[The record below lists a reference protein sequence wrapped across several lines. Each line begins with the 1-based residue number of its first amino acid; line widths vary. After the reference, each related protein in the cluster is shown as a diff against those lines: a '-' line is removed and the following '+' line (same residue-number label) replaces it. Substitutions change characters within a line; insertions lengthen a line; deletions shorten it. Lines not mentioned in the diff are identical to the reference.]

1 MAIGLFGGTFDPIH
15 VGHLRVAQEVCEH
28 FSLER
33 VYFVPAWT
41 QPLKTGLKAA
51 EADDRLQM
59 IKRAIRDNA
68 FFRCSAAEIDRGGIS
83 YSIETLKAFG
93 RRFSEIYFLIG
104 LDAFADIGLW
114 KSFGDLF
121 TYAHF
126 VVMVR
131 PGRKADGLP
140 AALKG
145 KVRKIDDT
153 TWEHASGK
161 RIYFQHITQL
171 DISSTMIRAL
181 SREGKSI
188 KYLVPRSVEQYI
200 AQRGLYTN

>member
-15 VGHLRVAQEVCEH
+15 VGHLRVAEEVREH
-28 FSLER
+28 FALEK
-33 VYFVPAWT
+33 VYFVPAWR

-51 EADDRLQM
+51 EADDRLRM
-59 IKRAIRDNA
+59 IERAIRNNA
-68 FFRCSAAEIDRGGIS
+68 FFRCSPAEIRRGGIS
-83 YSIETLKAFG
+83 YSIETLKAFA
-93 RRFSEIYFLIG
+93 RRYAEIYFLIG

-114 KSFGDLF
+114 KGFADLF

-171 DISSTMIRAL
+171 DVSSTRIREL
-181 SREGKSI
+181 SRGGKSI
-188 KYLVPRSVEQYI
+188 KYLVPYAVEQYI